1 MLKKLLPKE
10 EKYFDNFKEM
20 ITHIG
25 EMAQI
30 TNQLFSSEQIDR
42 DLLLKIKPLELRCDE
57 ITSKVTKRLNKTY
70 ITPFD
75 REDIFGL
82 IKRLDDISD
91 MLLGATSR
99 IETYDIKHKVKYA
112 DKLSSVIVRQVEELG
127 IAIQDLKVKRT
138 NEMKVVKALETEA
151 DNIYRQAL
159 KELFETET
167 NAIEIIKRKE
177 ILEILEDTSD
187 KCQST
192 ANLIISL
199 FIKNT

>member
-1 MLKKLLPKE
+1 MLKNLLPKE

-25 EMAQI
+25 EMADL
-30 TNQLFSSEQIDR
+30 THQLFSSDNINQDI
-42 DLLLKIKPLELRCDE
+42 LLKIKPLELRCDE

-99 IETYDIKHKVKYA
+99 IETYNIQSKVKYA
-112 DKLSSVIVRQVEELG
+112 DKLSAVIVEQVKELG

-138 NEMKVVKALETEA
+138 NEMKAVKVLETEA
-151 DNIYRQAL
+151 DNIYRLAL
-159 KELFETET
+159 KELFENEN

-177 ILEILEDTSD
+177 ILEILENTSD

>member
-30 TNQLFSSEQIDR
+30 TNHLFSSENIDR

-82 IKRLDDISD
+82 IQGLDDISD

>member
-1 MLKKLLPKE
+1 MFKKLLPKE

-20 ITHIG
+20 ITHIV
-25 EMAQI
+25 EMAHL
-30 TNQLFSSEQIDR
+30 TYQLFSSDKIDTN
-42 DLLLKIKPLELRCDE
+42 LLLKIKPLELRCDE
-57 ITSKVTKRLNKTY
+57 ITSKVVKRLNKTY

-99 IETYDIKHKVKYA
+99 IETYDIKTSVRYS
-112 DKLSSVIVRQVEELG
+112 DKLSSIIMQQVEELG
-127 IAIQDLKVKRT
+127 IAIQDLKVKRV
-138 NEMKVVKALETEA
+138 NEMKAVKVLETEA
-151 DNIYRQAL
+151 DTVYRQAV
-159 KELFETET
+159 KDLFENEK

-177 ILEILEDTSD
+177 ILDILENTSD
-187 KCQST
+187 RCQST
-192 ANLIISL
+192 ADLIISL

>member
-1 MLKKLLPKE
+1 MFKNLLPKE

-20 ITHIG
+20 IFHIS
-25 EMAQI
+25 EMADL
-30 TNQLFSSEQIDR
+30 THQLFSSEKINKDI
-42 DLLLKIKPLELRCDE
+42 LLKIKPLELICDE

-99 IETYDIKHKVKYA
+99 VETYNIQTAVKYA
-112 DKLSSVIVRQVEELG
+112 DKLSSVIVEQVKELG
-127 IAIQDLKVKRT
+127 IAIQDLKVKRI

-159 KELFETET
+159 KELFEIET

-177 ILEILEDTSD
+177 ILEILENTSD
-187 KCQST
+187 RCQST

-199 FIKNT
+199 FIKNA

>member
-30 TNQLFSSEQIDR
+30 TNRLFSSEKIDR

-99 IETYDIKHKVKYA
+99 METYDLKTSVKYA
-112 DKLSSVIVRQVEELG
+112 DKLSSIIVRQVEELG
-127 IAIQDLKVKRT
+127 IAIQDLKIKRT
-138 NEMKVVKALETEA
+138 NEMKAVKVLETEA

-159 KELFETET
+159 KELFENET

-187 KCQST
+187 KCQSI

>member
-30 TNQLFSSEQIDR
+30 TNQLFSSEKINR

-99 IETYDIKHKVKYA
+99 IETYNIQNAVKYA
-112 DKLSSVIVRQVEELG
+112 DKLSSIIVEQVKELG

-138 NEMKVVKALETEA
+138 NEMKTVKALETEA

-159 KELFETET
+159 KELFENET

-187 KCQST
+187 RCQST

>member
-30 TNQLFSSEQIDR
+30 TNHLFSSENIDR

>member
-1 MLKKLLPKE
+1 MFKNLLPKE

-20 ITHIG
+20 ITHISA
-25 EMAQI
+25 MADL
-30 TNQLFSSEQIDR
+30 THQLFSNEEINKDI
-42 DLLLKIKPLELRCDE
+42 LLKIKPLELRCDE

-99 IETYDIKHKVKYA
+99 VETYNLQNRVKYA
-112 DKLSSVIVRQVEELG
+112 DKLSAVIVEQVKELG

-138 NEMKVVKALETEA
+138 NEMKAVKVLETEA
-151 DNIYRQAL
+151 DNVYRQAL
-159 KELFETET
+159 KELFENET

-177 ILEILEDTSD
+177 ILEILENTSD

>member
-1 MLKKLLPKE
+1 M
-10 EKYFDNFKEM
+10 
-20 ITHIG
+20 
-25 EMAQI
+25 
-30 TNQLFSSEQIDR
+30 
-42 DLLLKIKPLELRCDE
+42 RCDE

-99 IETYDIKHKVKYA
+99 IETYDIKYKVKYA

>member
-1 MLKKLLPKE
+1 MLNKLLPKE

-30 TNQLFSSEQIDR
+30 TNQLFSSEKIDR

-57 ITSKVTKRLNKTY
+57 ITSKVVKRLNKTY

-99 IETYDIKHKVKYA
+99 IETYNLKTAVKYA
-112 DKLSSVIVRQVEELG
+112 DKLSSIIVRQVEELG

-138 NEMKVVKALETEA
+138 NEMKAVKVLETEA

-159 KELFETET
+159 KELFENET

>member
-1 MLKKLLPKE
+1 MFKSLLPKE

-20 ITHIG
+20 ITHVG
-25 EMAQI
+25 EMADL
-30 TNQLFSSEQIDR
+30 THQLFSSEEIDR
-42 DLLLKIKPLELRCDE
+42 DIFLKIKPLELRCDE

-91 MLLGATSR
+91 MLLGASSR
-99 IETYDIKHKVKYA
+99 IETYNIQSRIKYA
-112 DKLSSVIVRQVEELG
+112 DKLSAVVAEQVKELG

-138 NEMKVVKALETEA
+138 NEMKAVKVLETEA

-159 KELFETET
+159 KELFENET

-177 ILEILEDTSD
+177 ILEILENTSD
-187 KCQST
+187 RCQST

>member
-1 MLKKLLPKE
+1 MFKKLLPKE

-25 EMAQI
+25 EMADL
-30 TNQLFSSEQIDR
+30 THQLFSSDQINHDI
-42 DLLLKIKPLELRCDE
+42 LLKIKPLELRCDE

-99 IETYDIKHKVKYA
+99 IDTYNLQNKVKYA
-112 DKLSSVIVRQVEELG
+112 DKLSAVIVEQVKELG
-127 IAIQDLKVKRT
+127 LAIQDLKIKRT
-138 NEMKVVKALETEA
+138 NEMKAVKVLETEA

-159 KELFETET
+159 KELFENET

-177 ILEILEDTSD
+177 ILEILENTSD

>member
-1 MLKKLLPKE
+1 MFKNLLPKE

-25 EMAQI
+25 EMADL
-30 TNQLFSSEQIDR
+30 THQLFSSDKINHDI
-42 DLLLKIKPLELRCDE
+42 LLKIKPLELRCDE

-99 IETYDIKHKVKYA
+99 IDTYNLQNKVKYA
-112 DKLSSVIVRQVEELG
+112 DKLSAVIVEQVKELG

-138 NEMKVVKALETEA
+138 NEMKAVKVLETEA
-151 DNIYRQAL
+151 DNVYRQAL
-159 KELFETET
+159 KELFENET

-177 ILEILEDTSD
+177 ILEILENTSD

-192 ANLIISL
+192 ANLLISL

>member
-1 MLKKLLPKE
+1 MFKNLLPKE

-20 ITHIG
+20 IFHIS
-25 EMAQI
+25 EMADL
-30 TNQLFSSEQIDR
+30 THQLFSSEKINKDI
-42 DLLLKIKPLELRCDE
+42 LLKIKPLELICDE

-99 IETYDIKHKVKYA
+99 VETYNIQTSVKYA
-112 DKLSSVIVRQVEELG
+112 DKLSSVIVEQVKELG
-127 IAIQDLKVKRT
+127 IAIQDLKVKRI

-159 KELFETET
+159 KELFEIET

-177 ILEILEDTSD
+177 ILEILENTSD
-187 KCQST
+187 RCQST

-199 FIKNT
+199 FIKNA

>member
-1 MLKKLLPKE
+1 MFKKLLPKE

-25 EMAQI
+25 EMADL
-30 TNQLFSSEQIDR
+30 THQLFSSDQINHDI
-42 DLLLKIKPLELRCDE
+42 LLKIKPLELRCDE

-99 IETYDIKHKVKYA
+99 IDTYNLQNKVKYA
-112 DKLSSVIVRQVEELG
+112 DKLSAVIVEQVKELG
-127 IAIQDLKVKRT
+127 LAIQDLKVKRT
-138 NEMKVVKALETEA
+138 NEMKAVKVLETEA

-159 KELFETET
+159 KELFENET

-177 ILEILEDTSD
+177 ILEILENTSD

>member
-1 MLKKLLPKE
+1 MLKRLLPKE

-25 EMAQI
+25 EMADL
-30 TNQLFSSEQIDR
+30 THQLFSSDQINR

-99 IETYDIKHKVKYA
+99 VETYNIHIKVKYA
-112 DKLSSVIVRQVEELG
+112 DKLSAVIVEQVKELG

-138 NEMKVVKALETEA
+138 NEMKAVKVLESEA

-159 KELFETET
+159 KELFENET

-177 ILEILEDTSD
+177 ILEILENTSD

>member
-1 MLKKLLPKE
+1 MLSRLLPKE

-20 ITHIG
+20 INHIE
-25 EMAQI
+25 EMADI
-30 TNQLFSSEQIDR
+30 TKLLFSNEKIDPE
-42 DLLLKIKPLELRCDE
+42 LLLKLKPLELRCDE

-99 IETYDIKHKVKYA
+99 IETYNIQNAVKYA
-112 DKLSSVIVRQVEELG
+112 DKLSSVIVEQVKELG

-138 NEMKVVKALETEA
+138 NEMKAVKALETEA

-177 ILEILEDTSD
+177 ILEILENTSD
-187 KCQST
+187 RCQST
-192 ANLIISL
+192 ANLILSL

>member
-1 MLKKLLPKE
+1 MLKNLLPKE

-25 EMAQI
+25 EMADL
-30 TNQLFSSEQIDR
+30 THQLFTNDVINR
-42 DLLLKIKPLELRCDE
+42 DILLKIKPLELRCDE

-99 IETYDIKHKVKYA
+99 IETYNIQARVKYA
-112 DKLSSVIVRQVEELG
+112 DKLSAVIVEQVKELG

-138 NEMKVVKALETEA
+138 NEMKAVKVLETEA

-159 KELFETET
+159 KELFENET

-177 ILEILEDTSD
+177 ILEILENTSD

>member
-42 DLLLKIKPLELRCDE
+42 DILLKIKPLELRCDE

-99 IETYDIKHKVKYA
+99 METYGLKTSVKYA
-112 DKLSSVIVRQVEELG
+112 DKLSSIIVRQVEELG

-138 NEMKVVKALETEA
+138 NEMKTVKALETEA

-159 KELFETET
+159 KELFENET

>member
-1 MLKKLLPKE
+1 MLKRLLPKE

-25 EMAQI
+25 EMADL
-30 TNQLFSSEQIDR
+30 THQLFSSDQINR
-42 DLLLKIKPLELRCDE
+42 DILLKIKPLELRCDE

-99 IETYDIKHKVKYA
+99 VETYNIHSKVKYA
-112 DKLSSVIVRQVEELG
+112 DKLSAVVVEQVKELG

-138 NEMKVVKALETEA
+138 NEMKAVKVLETEA

-159 KELFETET
+159 KELFENET
-167 NAIEIIKRKE
+167 NAIEIIKQKE
-177 ILEILEDTSD
+177 ILEILENTSD

>member
-1 MLKKLLPKE
+1 MLKRLLPKE

-25 EMAQI
+25 EMADLAH
-30 TNQLFSSEQIDR
+30 QLFSSEEINPDI
-42 DLLLKIKPLELRCDE
+42 LLKIKPLELRCDE

-99 IETYDIKHKVKYA
+99 IETYNIKSRVKYA
-112 DKLSSVIVRQVEELG
+112 DKLSAVIVEQVKELG

-138 NEMKVVKALETEA
+138 NEMKAVKVLETEA

-159 KELFETET
+159 KELFENET

-177 ILEILEDTSD
+177 LLEILENTSD

>member
-30 TNQLFSSEQIDR
+30 TNQLFSSERIDH

-99 IETYDIKHKVKYA
+99 IETYNIQHRVKYA
-112 DKLSSVIVRQVEELG
+112 DKISSVIVEQVKELG

>member
-25 EMAQI
+25 EMARI
-30 TNQLFSSEQIDR
+30 TNELFSSEKIDH

-99 IETYDIKHKVKYA
+99 IETYDIHHKVKYA
-112 DKLSSVIVRQVEELG
+112 DKLSSVIVKQVEELG

-138 NEMKVVKALETEA
+138 NEMKAVKVLETEA

-167 NAIEIIKRKE
+167 NAIEIIKKKE

>member
-1 MLKKLLPKE
+1 MFKNLLPKE

-25 EMAQI
+25 EMADL
-30 TNQLFSSEQIDR
+30 THQLFSNEEINR
-42 DLLLKIKPLELRCDE
+42 DILLKIKPLELRCDE

-99 IETYDIKHKVKYA
+99 IETYNIQTRVKYT
-112 DKLSSVIVRQVEELG
+112 DRLSAVIVEQVKELG

-138 NEMKVVKALETEA
+138 NEMKAVKVLETEA

-159 KELFETET
+159 KELFENET

-177 ILEILEDTSD
+177 ILEILENTSD
-187 KCQST
+187 KCQSI
-192 ANLIISL
+192 ANLLISL
-199 FIKNT
+199 FMKNT

>member
-1 MLKKLLPKE
+1 MFKNLLPKE

-25 EMAQI
+25 QMADL
-30 TNQLFSSEQIDR
+30 THQLFSNEEINR
-42 DLLLKIKPLELRCDE
+42 DILLKIKPLELRCDE

-99 IETYDIKHKVKYA
+99 IETYNIQTRVKYA
-112 DKLSSVIVRQVEELG
+112 DKLSAVVVEQVKELG
-127 IAIQDLKVKRT
+127 IAIQDLKIKRT
-138 NEMKVVKALETEA
+138 NEMKAVKVLETEA
-151 DNIYRQAL
+151 DNVYRQAL
-159 KELFETET
+159 KELFENET

-177 ILEILEDTSD
+177 ILEILENTSD

>member
-20 ITHIG
+20 ITHIS

-30 TNQLFSSEQIDR
+30 TNRLFSSENIDH

-99 IETYDIKHKVKYA
+99 IDTYDIKHRVKYA

>member
-30 TNQLFSSEQIDR
+30 TNQLYSSEKIDR

-91 MLLGATSR
+91 NLLGATSR
-99 IETYDIKHKVKYA
+99 IETYNIQTSVKYA
-112 DKLSSVIVRQVEELG
+112 DKLSSVIVEQVKELG

-138 NEMKVVKALETEA
+138 NEMKAVKVLETEA

-159 KELFETET
+159 KELFENET
-167 NAIEIIKRKE
+167 NAIEIIKQKE
-177 ILEILEDTSD
+177 ILEILENTSD

>member
-25 EMAQI
+25 EMAEI
-30 TNQLFSSEQIDR
+30 TNQLFSSEKIDR

-91 MLLGATSR
+91 NLLGATSR
-99 IETYDIKHKVKYA
+99 IETYNIHTSVKYA
-112 DKLSSVIVRQVEELG
+112 DKLSSVIVEQVKELG

-138 NEMKVVKALETEA
+138 NEMKAVKVLETEA

-159 KELFETET
+159 KELFENET
-167 NAIEIIKRKE
+167 NAIEIIKQKE
-177 ILEILEDTSD
+177 ILEILENTSD

>member
-25 EMAQI
+25 EMADL
-30 TNQLFSSEQIDR
+30 THQLFSSEEINMDIF
-42 DLLLKIKPLELRCDE
+42 LKIKPLELRCDE

-99 IETYDIKHKVKYA
+99 IETYNIKAKVKYA
-112 DKLSSVIVRQVEELG
+112 DKLSAVVVEQVKELG

-138 NEMKVVKALETEA
+138 NEMKAVKVLETEA

-159 KELFETET
+159 KELFENET

-177 ILEILEDTSD
+177 VLEILENTSD

>member
-20 ITHIG
+20 ITHIS

-30 TNQLFSSEQIDR
+30 TNQLFSSEKIDT

-99 IETYDIKHKVKYA
+99 IETYDIQHRVKYA
-112 DKLSSVIVRQVEELG
+112 DKLSSVIVEQVKELG

-138 NEMKVVKALETEA
+138 NEMKTVKALETEA
-151 DNIYRQAL
+151 DNVYRQAL
-159 KELFETET
+159 KELFERET
-167 NAIEIIKRKE
+167 NAIEIIKQKE

>member
-1 MLKKLLPKE
+1 MFKKLLPKE

-25 EMAQI
+25 EMADL
-30 TNQLFSSEQIDR
+30 THQLFSSDQINHDI
-42 DLLLKIKPLELRCDE
+42 LLKIKPLELRCDE

-99 IETYDIKHKVKYA
+99 IDTYNIQNKVKYA
-112 DKLSSVIVRQVEELG
+112 DKLSAVIVEQVKELG

-138 NEMKVVKALETEA
+138 NEMKAVKVLETEA
-151 DNIYRQAL
+151 DNVYRQAL
-159 KELFETET
+159 KELFENET

-177 ILEILEDTSD
+177 ILEILENTSD

>member
-1 MLKKLLPKE
+1 MADL
-10 EKYFDNFKEM
+10 
-20 ITHIG
+20 TH
-25 EMAQI
+25 
-30 TNQLFSSEQIDR
+30 QLFSSDKINHDI
-42 DLLLKIKPLELRCDE
+42 LLKIKPLELRCDE

-99 IETYDIKHKVKYA
+99 IDTYNLQNKVKYA
-112 DKLSSVIVRQVEELG
+112 DKLSAVIVEQVKELG

-138 NEMKVVKALETEA
+138 NEMKAVKVLETEA
-151 DNIYRQAL
+151 DNVYRQAL
-159 KELFETET
+159 KELFENET

-177 ILEILEDTSD
+177 ILEILENTSD

-192 ANLIISL
+192 ANLLISL

>member
-1 MLKKLLPKE
+1 MFKNLLPKE

-20 ITHIG
+20 ISHIS
-25 EMAQI
+25 EMANL
-30 TNQLFSSEQIDR
+30 THQLFSSEKIDK
-42 DLLLKIKPLELRCDE
+42 DILLKIKPLELRCDE
-57 ITSKVTKRLNKTY
+57 ITSKVTRRLNKTY

-99 IETYDIKHKVKYA
+99 VETYNIQTAVKYA
-112 DKLSSVIVRQVEELG
+112 DKLSSVIVEQVKELG
-127 IAIQDLKVKRT
+127 IAIQDLKVKRI

-159 KELFETET
+159 KELFEIET

-177 ILEILEDTSD
+177 ILEILENTSD
-187 KCQST
+187 RCQST